1 MVPPLLPGF
10 AHDDA
15 DVLTFNPFLLA
26 HWPAAVAAPS
36 EWDGNERLSI
46 SFGNADRAGERRLLR
61 AWCEALPEMRG
72 LRWLGIASRVPQ
84 ALFDAICAV
93 DGLEC
98 LKIKHSSVVRLD
110 AIPGAT
116 SLRYLRLGSSP
127 KVESVAPLAALPRL
141 RILELENLAKVSDF
155 SALGGLRSLES
166 LSVTGSMWSRQDV
179 GALAPFAALTQLRAL
194 SLDTAKVRSLRPLA
208 TLTNL
213 RRLGL
218 GGRLPMQEY
227 AWLSAHLPDAECQW
241 FAPWVM
247 SASFGPCRTC
257 LSTPRV
263 MLTGRG
269 GGVVCRRC
277 DAARLA
283 KHEAAFALARAMAA
297 VDAPTATR
305 G

>member
-1 MVPPLLPGF
+1 MAAPSPPDAAP
-10 AHDDA
+10 DDA
-15 DVLTFNPFLLA
+15 DVLAFNPFLRA
-26 HWPAAVAAPS
+26 HWPPAVAAPS
-36 EWDGNERLSI
+36 DWDGSERLNI
-46 SFGNADRAGERRLLR
+46 SFGTADRAGERRLLR

-84 ALFDAICAV
+84 PLFDAICAV
-93 DGLEC
+93 QDLEC
-98 LKIKHSSVVRLD
+98 LKIKHSGVVRLD
-110 AIPGAT
+110 AISGAT

-141 RILELENLAKVSDF
+141 RMLELENLAKVSDF
-155 SALGGLRSLES
+155 SALASLTTLES

-194 SLDTAKVRSLRPLA
+194 SLDTAKVSSLRPLA
-208 TLTNL
+208 GLTNL

-227 AWLSAHLPDAECQW
+227 AWLSARLPDAACQW

-247 SASFGPCRTC
+247 SASFGPCRAC

-269 GGVVCRRC
+269 GGVLCRRC

-283 KHEAAFALARAMAA
+283 KHEAAFALARATAA

-305 G
+305 D